1 VYETNNRI
9 NNIYQKLSGKVFH
22 YSWVYKGWYKVSYYS
37 TDGLEI
43 IQEKHIPYLEE
54 RNLKEYLRLAKEHFY
69 KEVLGD

>member
-22 YSWVYKGWYKVSYYS
+22 YSWGNKGWYKVSYQS
-37 TDGLEI
+37 KADLEI